1 MTLAQA
7 RKAYQLLTEVQMML
21 GDLPKSKALKAYNKL
36 NKVKAILKKSQLKLS
51 KKMEARGLK
60 KQRILKALLSG
71 HVLTPMEANEIA
83 KSSDAQSLWECA

>member
-51 KKMEARGLK
+51 KNGSKRTKEA
-60 KQRILKALLSG
+60 A
-71 HVLTPMEANEIA
+71 HP
-83 KSSDAQSLWECA
+83 